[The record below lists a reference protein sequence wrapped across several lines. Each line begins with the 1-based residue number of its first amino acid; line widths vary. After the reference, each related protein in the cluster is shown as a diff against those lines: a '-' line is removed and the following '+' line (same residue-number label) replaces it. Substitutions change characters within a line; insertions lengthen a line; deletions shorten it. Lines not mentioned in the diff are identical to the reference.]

1 VQTVCSRQYTG
12 SSSSFPLRTAYC
24 ILRTINMRVDII
36 TIFPKMFAPV
46 LEESIIKRA
55 QAKGRVKIFVH
66 DLRKFTQDRHRK
78 VDDRPFGGGSGMV
91 MSAQPIFDAVRA
103 IKQNQRTREPKNQ
116 RTILLCPQGKRLDQQ
131 AVRRLARYKQLIL
144 ICGHYEGVD
153 ERVRQFLA
161 DEEVSIGD
169 YVLTGGELP
178 AMVLVD
184 TLVRLVPGVLGD
196 KNSLNFESFEGNLLE
211 YPHYTRPANFR
222 GMTVPPTLLSGDHKK
237 IESWRK
243 KEALERTRQRRPDLL
258 KKKRK
263 RGEIT
268 NE

>member
-1 VQTVCSRQYTG
+1 
-12 SSSSFPLRTAYC
+12 
-24 ILRTINMRVDII
+24 MRIDII
-36 TIFPKMFAPV
+36 TIFPGMFAPV
-46 LEESIIKRA
+46 LDESIIKRA
-55 QAKGRVKIFVH
+55 QNKGRVKIFIH
-66 DLRKFTQDRHRK
+66 DLRKFTEDRHRK

-91 MSAQPIFDAVRA
+91 MSAQPIFDAVRE
-103 IKQNQRTREPKNQ
+103 IRRTTHHPKNAT
-116 RTILLCPQGKRLDQQ
+116 RVILLCPQGKRLDQQ
-131 AVRRLARYKQLIL
+131 AAKRLAGYRHLIL

-153 ERVRQFLA
+153 ERVREFLV

-184 TLVRLVPGVLGD
+184 ALVRLVPGVLGD

-222 GMTVPPTLLSGDHKK
+222 GMSVPPILLSGDHKK

-263 RGEIT
+263 RGET
-268 NE
+268 GNE